1 MAKRVTTE
9 DIQLMNEIYYQVK
22 SYAEV
27 ARRTGWSSS
36 TVSKYIDKN
45 YEPVVTENIRKFDLR
60 IDLPEFSTDIFQ
72 QDWSKLCEYSEEEKI
87 ELYEFRKEIAI

>member
-9 DIQLMNEIYYQVK
+9 DIQLMNEIYYKYK

-27 ARRTGWSSS
+27 ACRTGWSTS
-36 TVSKYIDKN
+36 TVSKYVDKI
-45 YEPVVTENIRKFDLR
+45 YEPVAAENARKFDLR

-72 QDWSKLCEYSEEEKI
+72 GDWAKLCEYTEEEESEI
-87 ELYEFRKEIAI
+87 VELWEELTI